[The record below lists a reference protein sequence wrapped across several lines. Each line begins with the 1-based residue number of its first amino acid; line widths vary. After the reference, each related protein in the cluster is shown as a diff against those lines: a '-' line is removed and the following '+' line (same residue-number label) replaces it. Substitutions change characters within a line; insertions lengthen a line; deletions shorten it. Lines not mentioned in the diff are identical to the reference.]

1 MTPAAATAGVLGLL
15 SSHCEHRALRTSI
28 PGLLTYREATLRL
41 GSDMMSHG
49 PEGGLES
56 SPAPV
61 THRILSIPGSL
72 VARPATAPGSL

>member
-1 MTPAAATAGVLGLL
+1 MTPVQGPQDIRPWPAQ
-15 SSHCEHRALRTSI
+15 
-28 PGLLTYREATLRL
+28 YREATLRL

-61 THRILSIPGSL
+61 THRMLSIPGNS
-72 VARPATAPGSL
+72 VACPATAPRSL